1 MLEGRTTRISFSGL
15 KEENMSKMQLGVIF
29 GSRTCEHEV
38 SIISAVQLMRHVNRE
53 KYDVIPIYIT
63 QKGEW
68 YTGEPLLD
76 IKTYTPFDPYKKG
89 LVSVHLDLTAAS
101 GALLHY
107 TPPKGLLGGGKEEM
121 IARLDCVIPVMHGL
135 HGEDGSLQGLLEMAG
150 LPYTSTGVTG
160 SAVGMD
166 KITMKRFFRGCGFPI
181 LPDCAVT
188 RSSFEQDEN
197 SAMDAIEKALPY
209 PVFVKPACLGSSIGV
224 SRADDRASLREAL
237 ELAFSYDRRVLVEQG
252 LDKPIEVNCSV
263 LGFDG
268 QRKTSVLEMPNSGA
282 GFLDFSEKYLA
293 GSGGSKGMASLKRI
307 VPAPIGEEL
316 TRTLQALSIQVF
328 DAMDCKG
335 VVRID
340 YMLDRHSDRYYITEI
355 NTIPGSLAY
364 YLWQESGLN
373 YAALI
378 DEMVDCAM
386 RAYQEKER
394 NSFAFTSD
402 ILSGVQLGG
411 VKGGKTGG
419 KLKL

>member
-1 MLEGRTTRISFSGL
+1 MG
-15 KEENMSKMQLGVIF
+15 KMQLGVIF

-38 SIISAVQLMRHVNRE
+38 SIISAVQLMRNVNRE
-53 KYDVIPIYIT
+53 KYDVIPIYIS

-68 YTGEPLLD
+68 FTGEPLLD
-76 IKTYTPFDPYKKG
+76 IKTYTPFDPFMKG
-89 LVSVHLDLTAAS
+89 ILPVHLDLTAGS

-107 TPPKGLLGGGKEEM
+107 EPAKGLLGGGKEKVV
-121 IARLDCVIPVMHGL
+121 ARLDCVIPVMHGL
-135 HGEDGSLQGLLEMAG
+135 HGEDGSLQGLLELADI
-150 LPYTSTGVTG
+150 PYSSTGVTG

-166 KITMKRFFRGCGFPI
+166 KITMKRFFRGMGYPV
-181 LPDCAVT
+181 LPDCALT
-188 RSSFEQDEN
+188 RAQWEEDQAACIRQVE
-197 SAMDAIEKALPY
+197 EALPY

-224 SRADDRASLREAL
+224 SRADDRASLIDAL
-237 ELAFSYDRRVLVEQG
+237 TLGFSYDRRLLIEQG

-263 LGFDG
+263 LGYDG
-268 QRKTSVLEMPNSGA
+268 QRKASVLEMPNFGA

-293 GSGGSKGMASLKRI
+293 GSSGSKGMASLKRI

-316 TRTLQALSIQVF
+316 TKALQTLSLDIF

-340 YMLDRHSDRYYITEI
+340 FMLDRHSDHYYITEI

-364 YLWQESGLN
+364 YLWAETGLP
-373 YAALI
+373 YQLLI
-378 DEMVDCAM
+378 DEMVGCAL
-386 RAYQEKER
+386 RSFAEKKR

-402 ILSGVQLGG
+402 ILSGVVLGG
-411 VKGGKTGG
+411 KKGG

>member
-1 MLEGRTTRISFSGL
+1 
-15 KEENMSKMQLGVIF
+15 MSKMQLGVIF

-38 SIISAVQLMRHVNRE
+38 SIISAVQLMRNVNRE
-53 KYDVIPIYIT
+53 KYDVIPVYIS

-68 YTGEPLLD
+68 FTGEPLLD
-76 IKTYTPFDPYKKG
+76 IKTYTPFDPFMKG
-89 LVSVHLDLTAAS
+89 ILPVHLDLTAGS

-107 TPPKGLLGGGKEEM
+107 EPAKGLLGGGKEKV

-135 HGEDGSLQGLLEMAG
+135 HGEDGSLQGLLELADI
-150 LPYTSTGVTG
+150 PYSSTGVTG

-166 KITMKRFFRGCGFPI
+166 KITMKRFFRGMGYPV
-181 LPDCAVT
+181 LPDFALT
-188 RSSFEQDEN
+188 RAQWEEDQAACIRQVE
-197 SAMDAIEKALPY
+197 EALPY

-224 SRADDRASLREAL
+224 SRADDRASLVDAL
-237 ELAFSYDRRVLVEQG
+237 TLGFSYDRRLLIEQG

-263 LGFDG
+263 LGYDG
-268 QRKTSVLEMPNSGA
+268 QRKASVLEMPNSGA

-293 GSGGSKGMASLKRI
+293 GSSGSKGMASLKRI

-316 TRTLQALSIQVF
+316 TKALQTLSLDIF

-340 YMLDRHSDRYYITEI
+340 FMLDRHSDHYYITEI

-364 YLWQESGLN
+364 YLWAETGLP
-373 YAALI
+373 YQQLI
-378 DEMVDCAM
+378 DEMIGCAL
-386 RAYQEKER
+386 RSFAEKKR

-402 ILSGVQLGG
+402 ILSGVVLGG
-411 VKGGKTGG
+411 KKGG

>member
-1 MLEGRTTRISFSGL
+1 M
-15 KEENMSKMQLGVIF
+15 MSKMQLGVIF

-38 SIISAVQLMRHVNRE
+38 AIISAVQLMRHVNRE
-53 KYDVIPIYIT
+53 KYDVIPVYIS

-68 YTGEPLLD
+68 FTGDPLMD
-76 IKTYTPFDPYKKG
+76 IKTYTPFDPFMKG
-89 LVSVHLDLTAAS
+89 IIPVHLDLTAGS
-101 GALLHY
+101 GALIHY
-107 TPPKGLLGGGKEEM
+107 VPAKGLFGGGKEE
-121 IARLDCVIPVMHGL
+121 IVARLDCVIPVMHGL
-135 HGEDGSLQGLLEMAG
+135 HGEDGSLQGLLELADI
-150 LPYTSTGVTG
+150 PYASTGIGG

-188 RSSFEQDEN
+188 RSAWEKDAQGM
-197 SAMDAIEKALPY
+197 MDTIEKALSY

-224 SRADDRASLREAL
+224 SRADDRASLKESL
-237 ELAFSYDRRVLVEQG
+237 ELAFSYDRRVLVEKG

-268 QRKTSVLEMPNSGA
+268 QRKASVLEMPNSGA

-293 GSGGSKGMASLKRI
+293 GSSGSKGMASLKRI

-316 TRTLQALSIQVF
+316 TEKLQALSLEIF

-340 YMLDRHSDRYYITEI
+340 YMLDRHSDHYYITEI

-364 YLWQESGLN
+364 YLWAETGLN
-373 YAALI
+373 YAEQI
-378 DEMVDCAM
+378 DEMVECAL
-386 RAYQEKER
+386 RAHQEKER
-394 NSFAFTSD
+394 NSFAFSSD
-402 ILSGVQLGG
+402 ILSGAVIG
-411 VKGGKTGG
+411 GGKKGG

>member
-1 MLEGRTTRISFSGL
+1 
-15 KEENMSKMQLGVIF
+15 MSKIQLGVMF

-38 SIISAVQLMRHVNRE
+38 SIISAVQLMRNVNRE
-53 KYDVIPIYIT
+53 KYDVIPVYIS

-68 YTGEPLLD
+68 FTGEPLLD

-89 LVSVHLDLTAAS
+89 IVPVRLDLTAGS

-107 TPPKGLLGGGKEEM
+107 VPAKGLLGGGKEE
-121 IARLDCVIPVMHGL
+121 IVARLECVVPVMHGL
-135 HGEDGSLQGLLEMAG
+135 HGEDGSLQGVLEMAG

-181 LPDCAVT
+181 LPDTAMT
-188 RSSFEQDEN
+188 RSEFERDGEG
-197 SAMDAIEKALPY
+197 AMDKVEAALPY

-224 SRADDRASLREAL
+224 SRADDRAGLRDAL
-237 ELAFSYDRRVLVEQG
+237 ELAFSYDRRVLIEQG
-252 LDKPIEVNCSV
+252 LDHPIEVNCSV

-268 QRKTSVLEMPNSGA
+268 ERRASVLEMPNSGA
-282 GFLDFSEKYLA
+282 AFLDFSEKYLA

-316 TRTLQALSIQVF
+316 TKELQDLSLRVF
-328 DAMDCKG
+328 DAVDCKG

-340 YMLDRHSDRYYITEI
+340 YMLDRHSDNYYITEI

-364 YLWQESGLN
+364 YLWQESGLK
-373 YAALI
+373 YSQLI

-386 RAYQEKER
+386 KAYQEKESS
-394 NSFAFTSD
+394 SFAFHSD

-411 VKGGKTGG
+411 VKGAKGG
-419 KLKL
+419 KLGGAKI

>member
-1 MLEGRTTRISFSGL
+1 
-15 KEENMSKMQLGVIF
+15 MSKMQLGVIF

-38 SIISAVQLMRHVNRE
+38 SIISAVQLMRNVNRE
-53 KYDVIPIYIT
+53 KYDVIPVYIS

-68 YTGEPLLD
+68 FTGEPLLD
-76 IKTYTPFDPYKKG
+76 IKTYTPFDPFMKG
-89 LVSVHLDLTAAS
+89 ILPVHLDLTAGS

-107 TPPKGLLGGGKEEM
+107 EPAKGLLGGGKEKVV
-121 IARLDCVIPVMHGL
+121 ARLDCVIPVMHGL
-135 HGEDGSLQGLLEMAG
+135 HGEDGSLQGLLELADI
-150 LPYTSTGVTG
+150 PYSSTGVTG

-166 KITMKRFFRGCGFPI
+166 KITMKRFFRGMGYPV
-181 LPDCAVT
+181 LPDCALT
-188 RSSFEQDEN
+188 RAQWEEDQAACIRQVE
-197 SAMDAIEKALPY
+197 EALPY

-224 SRADDRASLREAL
+224 SRADDRASLVDAL
-237 ELAFSYDRRVLVEQG
+237 TLGFSYDRRLLIEQG

-263 LGFDG
+263 LGYDG
-268 QRKTSVLEMPNSGA
+268 QRKASVLEMPNSGA

-293 GSGGSKGMASLKRI
+293 GSSGSKGMASLKRI

-316 TRTLQALSIQVF
+316 TKALQTLSLDIF

-340 YMLDRHSDRYYITEI
+340 FMLDRHSDHYYITEI

-364 YLWQESGLN
+364 YLWAETGLP
-373 YAALI
+373 YQQLI
-378 DEMVDCAM
+378 DEMVGCAL
-386 RAYQEKER
+386 RSFAEKKR

-402 ILSGVQLGG
+402 ILSGVVLGG
-411 VKGGKTGG
+411 KKGG